1 MPTRVLLLMACS
13 ATMFH
18 GTSGFSIPAFF
29 NARGLPAAT
38 SGAAALQRP
47 DVETP
52 RSWSV
57 GGKSMPWQRQ
67 TEKRRVAMTMTETE
81 STQTAVEQD
90 VPDLRS
96 TPPIKV
102 GLIVEPT
109 PFTHVSGYSNRY
121 KEMLTYLKM
130 AGDDVEIVTPDDTV
144 DPPTEFL
151 GYPISYTPGVRFSL
165 YNQIVLS
172 TDFQLEGLKMVRR
185 FSPDVMHVT
194 SPSQIALVSS
204 IVAKLFNVPLV
215 LTYHTHLPVYAE
227 RYLGWVPGIVFA
239 AWTVLRFVHGQADLT
254 LVTSP
259 QLKEEFRLQGITNV
273 DVWRKGIDTVNFNP
287 KWRSQ
292 ATREMLSDGH
302 PDALIITYVGRLG
315 KEKRIEDL
323 RPIMDRLPNVRLAIV
338 GKGPHEEQLKEVFAG
353 TNTVFTGMLTGE
365 PLWSAFASADVFC
378 MPSDSETLGFVVL
391 ESMASGVPVI
401 GARAGGIP
409 DNIRDGDT
417 GFLHAVGDSE
427 AIIEKVKWF
436 EENRGQ
442 APEMGRKGRVESE
455 RWSWEKATSVLRNV
469 QYPKAIRRRQEE
481 NLRTSPVMRVGKIAL
496 LTAVGLVATAIVAG
510 FGNIDRLLN
519 RRKD

>member
-81 STQTAVEQD
+81 D

-151 GYPISYTPGVRFSL
+151 GPLYGEEEEEALAFDLVSAKVPSLTVADYSQVDIAGYPISYTPGVRFSL

-302 PDALIITYVGRLG
+302 P
-315 KEKRIEDL
+315 
-323 RPIMDRLPNVRLAIV
+323 
-338 GKGPHEEQLKEVFAG
+338 
-353 TNTVFTGMLTGE
+353 TV
-365 PLWSAFASADVFC
+365 P
-378 MPSDSETLGFVVL
+378 
-391 ESMASGVPVI
+391 
-401 GARAGGIP
+401 
-409 DNIRDGDT
+409 
-417 GFLHAVGDSE
+417 
-427 AIIEKVKWF
+427 
-436 EENRGQ
+436 
-442 APEMGRKGRVESE
+442 
-455 RWSWEKATSVLRNV
+455 
-469 QYPKAIRRRQEE
+469 
-481 NLRTSPVMRVGKIAL
+481 
-496 LTAVGLVATAIVAG
+496 
-510 FGNIDRLLN
+510 
-519 RRKD
+519 